1 MCVATAEQSCVGW
14 HGARIKGS
22 VSVWRACKREA
33 APQKF
38 VFLLSPED
46 SESRSCA
53 RSLAGN
59 HTAQVEHL

>member
-1 MCVATAEQSCVGW
+1 MCGYCRTVMCGMAWS
-14 HGARIKGS
+14 KDKSS

-46 SESRSCA
+46 SESHGHA
-53 RSLAGN
+53 HSLAGN